1 VKILSKRPLDLGLDQ
16 IKSLLYKMGKL
27 AIDSLDTA
35 LKGFF
40 SNEDVYVQ
48 LRAWSN
54 TILLLSEEVEDR
66 ATELM
71 ALHQPMAGDLRT
83 LKAYIK
89 VAYDIERYGRYSMDI
104 SEIKSRLGEW
114 EAIPDNSDFTFLELG
129 EVVKK
134 CLSKSINYIVTMDK
148 DAIFELSEIETES
161 DVLYR
166 KNLKML
172 WESNLSTKT
181 VIAYTLTIR
190 YLERIADHSSYISES
205 IYYAITGRRISL
217 R

>member
-1 VKILSKRPLDLGLDQ
+1 MSRPLDLGLSQ
-16 IKSLLYKMGKL
+16 IKSLLVKMGNL
-27 AIDSLDTA
+27 ATQSLDLA

-40 SNEDVYVQ
+40 ENEDVYIQ

-54 TILLLSEEVEDR
+54 TLLLLSEEVEDR

-114 EAIPDNSDFTFLELG
+114 EEIPDKEEFSFRELG

-134 CLSKSINYIVTMDK
+134 CLFMSVTYIENMDK
-148 DAIFELSEIETES
+148 DSIFELSKIEAES
-161 DVLYR
+161 DNLYR

-172 WESNLSTKT
+172 WESKLPIKT

>member
-1 VKILSKRPLDLGLDQ
+1 VIKMRRPLDLGLEQ
-16 IKSLLYKMGKL
+16 IQHLLVKMGNL
-27 AIDSLDTA
+27 AIQSLDLA

-40 SNEDVYVQ
+40 EDEDVYVQ

-104 SEIKSRLGEW
+104 SEIKSQLGEW
-114 EAIPDNSDFTFLELG
+114 DMILNGDEYSFKELG
-129 EVVKK
+129 EKVQK
-134 CLSKSINYIVTMDK
+134 CLSMSVKYIETMDK
-148 DAIFELSEIETES
+148 EAIFELGQIETEA
-161 DVLYR
+161 DELYK
-166 KNLKML
+166 KNLKKL
-172 WESNLSTKT
+172 WESELSTKT
-181 VIAYTLTIR
+181 IMAYTLTIR

-205 IYYAITGRRISL
+205 IYYAITGRRVSL

>member
-1 VKILSKRPLDLGLDQ
+1 MIKMRRPLDLGLEQ
-16 IKSLLYKMGKL
+16 IQNLLVKMGNL
-27 AIDSLDTA
+27 AIQSLDLA

-40 SNEDVYVQ
+40 DEEDVYVQ

-104 SEIKSRLGEW
+104 SEIKSQLGEW
-114 EAIPDNSDFTFLELG
+114 DIIPNGEGYAFKELG
-129 EVVKK
+129 EKVQK
-134 CLSKSINYIVTMDK
+134 CLSMSIKYLETMDK
-148 DAIFELSEIETES
+148 EAIFELSQIEAES
-161 DVLYR
+161 DELYR
-166 KNLKML
+166 KNLEKL
-172 WESNLSTKT
+172 WESELPTKT
-181 VIAYTLTIR
+181 IMAYTLTIR

-205 IYYAITGRRISL
+205 IYYAITGRRVSL

>member
-1 VKILSKRPLDLGLDQ
+1 MSRPLDLGLSQ
-16 IKSLLYKMGKL
+16 IKSLLVKMGNL
-27 AIDSLDTA
+27 AIQSLDLA

-40 SNEDVYVQ
+40 ENEDVYVQ

-114 EAIPDNSDFTFLELG
+114 EEIPNKEEFSFIELG
-129 EVVKK
+129 EIVKK
-134 CLSKSINYIVTMDK
+134 CLSMSVTYIENMDK
-148 DAIFELSEIETES
+148 DSIFELSKIEAES
-161 DVLYR
+161 DNLYR

-172 WESNLSTKT
+172 WESNLTIKT

>member
-1 VKILSKRPLDLGLDQ
+1 MSRPLDLGLGQ
-16 IKSLLYKMGKL
+16 IKSLIVKMGNL
-27 AIDSLDTA
+27 ATQSLDLA
-35 LKGFF
+35 LTGFF
-40 SNEDVYVQ
+40 ENEDVYVQ

-54 TILLLSEEVEDR
+54 TILILSEEVEDR

-104 SEIKSRLGEW
+104 SEIKSQLGEW
-114 EAIPDNSDFTFLELG
+114 DKIPDEHEGPFIELG
-129 EVVKK
+129 EIVKQ
-134 CLSKSINYIVTMDK
+134 CLEGSILYIESMSK
-148 DAIFELSEIETES
+148 DAIFELSKIETES
-161 DVLYR
+161 DTLYR
-166 KNLKML
+166 KNLEML
-172 WESNLSTKT
+172 WNSDLPIKT

-205 IYYAITGRRISL
+205 IYYAASGRRVSL

>member
-1 VKILSKRPLDLGLDQ
+1 VIKMRRPLDLGLDQ
-16 IKSLLYKMGKL
+16 IQNLLVKMGNL
-27 AIDSLDTA
+27 AMQSLDLA

-40 SNEDVYVQ
+40 EEEDVYVQ

-104 SEIKSRLGEW
+104 SEIKSQLGEW
-114 EAIPDNSDFTFLELG
+114 DIIPNGEGYAFKELG
-129 EVVKK
+129 EKVQK
-134 CLSKSINYIVTMDK
+134 CLSMSIKYLETMEK
-148 DAIFELSEIETES
+148 EAIFELSQIEAES
-161 DVLYR
+161 DELYR
-166 KNLKML
+166 KNLEKL
-172 WESNLSTKT
+172 WESKLPTKT
-181 VIAYTLTIR
+181 IMAYTLTIR

-205 IYYAITGRRISL
+205 IYYAITGRRVSL

>member
-1 VKILSKRPLDLGLDQ
+1 MSRPLDLGLGQ
-16 IKSLLYKMGKL
+16 IKSLLIKMGDL
-27 AIDSLDTA
+27 ATKSLDLA

-40 SNEDVYVQ
+40 ENEDVYVQ

-66 ATELM
+66 AIELM

-83 LKAYIK
+83 LKTYIK

-114 EAIPDNSDFTFLELG
+114 EKMPEELKGPFIELG
-129 EVVKK
+129 DVVMK
-134 CLSKSINYIVTMDK
+134 CLCESVKYIDTMSK
-148 DAIFELSEIETES
+148 DAIFELSKIETES
-161 DVLYR
+161 DTLYR
-166 KNLKML
+166 QNLKML
-172 WESNLSTKT
+172 WDSDLPIKT

-205 IYYAITGRRISL
+205 IYYAISGRRVSL

>member
-1 VKILSKRPLDLGLDQ
+1 MRRPLDLGLEQ
-16 IKSLLYKMGKL
+16 IQHLLVKMGNL
-27 AIDSLDTA
+27 AIQSLDLA

-40 SNEDVYVQ
+40 EDEDVYVQ

-104 SEIKSRLGEW
+104 SEIKSQLGEW
-114 EAIPDNSDFTFLELG
+114 DMIPNGEGYSFKELG
-129 EVVKK
+129 ETVQK
-134 CLSKSINYIVTMDK
+134 CLSMSIKYLETMDK
-148 DAIFELSEIETES
+148 EAIFELSQIEAES
-161 DVLYR
+161 DELYK
-166 KNLKML
+166 KNLQKL
-172 WESNLSTKT
+172 WESELPTKT
-181 VIAYTLTIR
+181 IMAYTLTIR

-205 IYYAITGRRISL
+205 IYYAITGRRVSL

>member
-1 VKILSKRPLDLGLDQ
+1 MNRPLDIGLDQ
-16 IKSLLYKMGKL
+16 IKNLLVKMGNL
-27 AIDSLDTA
+27 AIESLDLA

-40 SNEDVYVQ
+40 EKEDVFVQ

-71 ALHQPMAGDLRT
+71 ALHQPMASDLRT

-114 EAIPDNSDFTFLELG
+114 EEISDSEDFYFKELG
-129 EVVKK
+129 KTVKN
-134 CLSKSINYIVTMDK
+134 CLSMSIEYLETMDK
-148 DAIFELSEIETES
+148 DAIFELSKIEAES
-161 DVLYR
+161 DELYR
-166 KNLKML
+166 KNLEKL
-172 WESNLSTKT
+172 WESQLPTKT
-181 VIAYTLTIR
+181 VMAYTLTIR
-190 YLERIADHSSYISES
+190 YLERIADHSSYISEA

>member
-1 VKILSKRPLDLGLDQ
+1 VIIMRRPLDIGLEQ
-16 IKSLLYKMGKL
+16 IQNLLVKMGNL
-27 AIDSLDTA
+27 AIQSLDLA

-40 SNEDVYVQ
+40 EDEDVYVQ

-104 SEIKSRLGEW
+104 SEIKSQLGEW
-114 EAIPDNSDFTFLELG
+114 NMISTGEGFAFIELG
-129 EVVKK
+129 ETVQQ
-134 CLSKSINYIVTMDK
+134 CLSMSVKYIETMDK
-148 DAIFELSEIETES
+148 EAIFELGQIETEA
-161 DVLYR
+161 DELYR
-166 KNLKML
+166 KNLQLL
-172 WESNLSTKT
+172 WESELPTKT
-181 VIAYTLTIR
+181 IMAYTLTIR

-205 IYYAITGRRISL
+205 IYYAITGRRVSL

>member
-1 VKILSKRPLDLGLDQ
+1 MIKMRRPLDIGLEQ
-16 IKSLLYKMGKL
+16 IQHLLVKMGNL
-27 AIDSLDTA
+27 AIQSLDLA

-40 SNEDVYVQ
+40 EDEDVYVQ

-114 EAIPDNSDFTFLELG
+114 DMIPNDEGYEFKELG
-129 EVVKK
+129 ETVQK
-134 CLSKSINYIVTMDK
+134 CLSMSIKYLETMDK
-148 DAIFELSEIETES
+148 EAIFELSQIETES
-161 DVLYR
+161 DELYR
-166 KNLKML
+166 KNLELL
-172 WESNLSTKT
+172 WESELPTKT
-181 VIAYTLTIR
+181 VMAYTLTIR

-205 IYYAITGRRISL
+205 IYYAITGRRVSL

>member
-1 VKILSKRPLDLGLDQ
+1 MGNLAV
-16 IKSLLYKMGKL
+16 KSLEL
-27 AIDSLDTA
+27 ALD
-35 LKGFF
+35 GFF
-40 SNEDVYVQ
+40 KDEDVYVQ
-48 LRAWSN
+48 LRSWSN

-66 ATELM
+66 ATELT
-71 ALHQPMAGDLRT
+71 ALHQPMASDLRT

-114 EAIPDNSDFTFLELG
+114 EPISEEEEYSFRELG
-129 EVVKK
+129 EIVKK
-134 CLSKSINYIVTMDK
+134 CLSLSVKYIETMDK
-148 DAIFELSEIETES
+148 EAIYDISKIETES
-161 DVLYR
+161 DTLYR
-166 KNLKML
+166 KNLEKL
-172 WESNLSTKT
+172 WESRLPTKT
-181 VIAYTLTIR
+181 IIAYTLTIR